1 MTYMMRSTNKST
13 RPVRLLEEDPD
24 LYEAVPAAEL
34 PRALEMCLAP
44 VTTVRTGTWKAEQV
58 EAGKGGI
65 GILIL
70 SGMVLRRLG
79 VGGRFGAELLGAGDL
94 LRPTDAS
101 DSSISTTT
109 AWRVIGQMQ
118 LAVLTAG
125 AAERLAHFPTTSGAL
140 VAKAL
145 GRSRRLIVMMAI
157 VHHPRVEVRVHMLL
171 WHLADR
177 WGRVR
182 GEGVV
187 LPLRL
192 SHSELADLTASQRP
206 SVTGA
211 LRRLYEKGLVRQLDE
226 GWLLCGEPPAEV
238 VEAHAAAEAPLLT
251 PSHGGVG

>member
-1 MTYMMRSTNKST
+1 MK
-13 RPVRLLEEDPD
+13 PVRLLDADPD
-24 LYEAVPAAEL
+24 LYEAVPAADR
-34 PRALEMCLAP
+34 PRALEVCLAP
-44 VTTVRTGTWKAEQV
+44 ITTVHTGTWKAEQAA
-58 EAGKGGI
+58 AGPGAI
-65 GILIL
+65 GLLIL
-70 SGMVLRRLG
+70 NGLVLRRLG

-94 LRPTDAS
+94 LRPADQTE
-101 DSSISTTT
+101 SSMSTTT
-109 AWRVIGQMQ
+109 TWRVIGEMQ
-118 LAVLTAG
+118 LAILTAG
-125 AAERLAHFPTTSGAL
+125 VADRLGRFPTTSGAL

-145 GRSRRLIVMMAI
+145 ARSRRLIVMMAI

-182 GEGVV
+182 SGGVL

-211 LRRLYEKGLVRQLDE
+211 LRRLYDKGLVRHLAE

-238 VEAHAAAEAPLLT
+238 LEIRTAAGEPAVTL
-251 PSHGGVG
+251 GVSSVG